1 MGKVD
6 WINWKT
12 DAKEIISPKRVEDS
26 IMDSYQ
32 DFNTIMNPVIYE
44 QIKHEIL
51 TGGLSEEAL
60 VVSGSSPA
68 NKAAKEIIELI
79 EKLKQQMNTLK
90 QTVVVAA
97 SEQKEIEKEQLIE
110 AIEEKLSIEKIYLDN
125 INNSNLDYDSVGT
138 SREELRE
145 IAMDRI
151 NKLQERLD
159 CVKAL

>member
-26 IMDSYQ
+26 IMESYQ

-51 TGGLSEEAL
+51 TGGLSAEAL

-90 QTVVVAA
+90 QTVVAAA

-125 INNSNLDYDSVGT
+125 INNSDLDYDSVGT